1 MLKTIRNVVIG
12 ILAVL
17 GVLFIILMLLPDDED
32 DETIDS
38 QQVTVSSGN
47 DQVGQNNADE
57 DEYENPAQSASHQ
70 EVEYEDDEP
79 GEGFAQASAGSAQEN
94 DGSAQTGSGSDDTA
108 AGTGGNTVT
117 VSIPA
122 SELSGVTIRF
132 KTLTLDNAEITQDVF
147 SDYDLTI
154 VHVWGTYCQ
163 PCISEMGDYAQLYR
177 ELPDNV
183 NLIAIVC
190 DVYDG
195 IDRNVSDAKSILSDA
210 GAEFVNMRTSD
221 DVYNLIADLQYIP
234 SSFFVDRDGHLIG
247 EMLNGASFSET
258 VAQLNE
264 YLE

>member
-17 GVLFIILMLLPDDED
+17 GVLFIILLLIPDDDED
-32 DETIDS
+32 DAYDN
-38 QQVTVSSGN
+38 QQVTVSSGTN
-47 DQVGQNNADE
+47 QASQDDFDDE
-57 DEYENPAQSASHQ
+57 DEDESPAQSAHDQ
-70 EVEYEDDEP
+70 IFEYEDDEP
-79 GEGFAQASAGSAQEN
+79 GEGFAQTSAGS
-94 DGSAQTGSGSDDTA
+94 GDTHDS
-108 AGTGGNTVT
+108 TGGNTVT
-117 VSIPA
+117 VNIPA
-122 SELSGVTIRF
+122 SELSNGTIRF
-132 KTLTLDNAEITQDVF
+132 KTLTLDNEEITQDVF

-163 PCISEMGDYAQLYR
+163 PCISEMGDYADLYR

-195 IDRNVSDAKSILSDA
+195 IDRNVSDAKSILGDA

-221 DVYNLIADLQYIP
+221 DVYNLISGLQYIP

-247 EMLNGASFSET
+247 AMLNGASYSDT
-258 VAQLNE
+258 VAKLSE
-264 YLE
+264 YLN